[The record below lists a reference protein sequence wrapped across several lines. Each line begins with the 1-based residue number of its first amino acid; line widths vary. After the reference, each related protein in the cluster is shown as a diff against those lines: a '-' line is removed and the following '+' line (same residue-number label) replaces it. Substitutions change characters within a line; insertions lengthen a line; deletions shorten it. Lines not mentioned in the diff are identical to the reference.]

1 MRQTSI
7 KTKIPKFV
15 LSINFETL
23 KEKNSNPEDW
33 AELLYK
39 IKKYTDVS
47 EEDPYEFFANIDHAL
62 FYIIM
67 KGTPSVS
74 YTMDKKEIEFKLEYN
89 TLYIIIKYEQ
99 YFVVDAVDI
108 EECWRRFLKKKERNF
123 ENQWFG
129 HIDFPA
135 KKVKSD

>member
-1 MRQTSI
+1 MKQTL
-7 KTKIPKFV
+7 KKATIPKIV

-33 AELLYK
+33 AELLSK

-47 EEDPYEFFANIDHAL
+47 EEDQPEFFANIDTAL
-62 FYIIM
+62 LYIIM
-67 KGTPSVS
+67 KGEPSVS

-99 YFVVDAVDI
+99 YFVVDI
-108 EECWRRFLKKKERNF
+108 EEC
-123 ENQWFG
+123 
-129 HIDFPA
+129 
-135 KKVKSD
+135 

>member
-1 MRQTSI
+1 MRQTPI

-108 EECWRRFLKKKERNF
+108 EEC
-123 ENQWFG
+123 
-129 HIDFPA
+129 
-135 KKVKSD
+135 

>member
-1 MRQTSI
+1 MKQTSI
-7 KTKIPKFV
+7 KTTIPKFI

-67 KGTPSVS
+67 KVVQMEQLLLLP
-74 YTMDKKEIEFKLEYN
+74 
-89 TLYIIIKYEQ
+89 TLRLVPI
-99 YFVVDAVDI
+99 
-108 EECWRRFLKKKERNF
+108 R
-123 ENQWFG
+123 
-129 HIDFPA
+129 
-135 KKVKSD
+135 